1 VAITAT
7 GPFDFSNSSGF
18 VSIYQR
24 SFGGSNLHKFN
35 QTLQALTKLIL
46 VLLGATFLLSL
57 IVRLLPGSPADF
69 YTNALD
75 EEGRLAQIKDLG
87 LDRNVFSGY
96 LHWLFDF
103 VRGDFGP
110 FFMSGGGTRPT
121 SLIIGQAV
129 PRSLLI
135 MLYVQIVSLVISIPL
150 GLITAYRADKAT
162 DRVISTA
169 LFAGS
174 AIPGF
179 ALALALGYYLGV
191 KVQIF
196 PTIGYVPISEG
207 LGEHFKHL
215 ALPVISLSVPLCASY
230 ARILRTE
237 IISTLRQDF
246 VTMAVSKGISN
257 SRVLVKHVL
266 RPSSTAL
273 ITTASLNMGGLIGGT
288 VIIDQ
293 IFALGGMGQQ
303 ITFAVFA
310 RQYIAL
316 QSYIAL
322 IAVAFI
328 LFTVLADALIG
339 VVDPRT
345 KNRNV

>member
-1 VAITAT
+1 MAITAT

-121 SLIIGQAV
+121 SLII
-129 PRSLLI
+129 
-135 MLYVQIVSLVISIPL
+135 
-150 GLITAYRADKAT
+150 
-162 DRVISTA
+162 
-169 LFAGS
+169 
-174 AIPGF
+174 
-179 ALALALGYYLGV
+179 
-191 KVQIF
+191 
-196 PTIGYVPISEG
+196 
-207 LGEHFKHL
+207 
-215 ALPVISLSVPLCASY
+215 
-230 ARILRTE
+230 
-237 IISTLRQDF
+237 
-246 VTMAVSKGISN
+246 
-257 SRVLVKHVL
+257 
-266 RPSSTAL
+266 
-273 ITTASLNMGGLIGGT
+273 
-288 VIIDQ
+288 
-293 IFALGGMGQQ
+293 
-303 ITFAVFA
+303 
-310 RQYIAL
+310 
-316 QSYIAL
+316 
-322 IAVAFI
+322 
-328 LFTVLADALIG
+328 
-339 VVDPRT
+339 
-345 KNRNV
+345 

>member
-1 VAITAT
+1 M
-7 GPFDFSNSSGF
+7 NK
-18 VSIYQR
+18 
-24 SFGGSNLHKFN
+24 LN
-35 QTLQALTKLIL
+35 QTIHALIKLLL
-46 VLLGATFLLSL
+46 VLIGATFLLAL
-57 IVRLLPGSPADF
+57 VVRLLPGSPADF

-75 EEGRLAQIKDLG
+75 EETRQIQIKDLG
-87 LDRNVFSGY
+87 LDRNVFSSY
-96 LHWLFDF
+96 FHWLLDF

-110 FFMSGGGTRPT
+110 FFMSGGSTRPT
-121 SLIIGQAV
+121 STIVWQAV

-135 MLYVQIVSLVISIPL
+135 MLYVQIISLLVSIPL
-150 GLITAYRADKAT
+150 GLITAYRADKAA

-169 LFAGS
+169 LFTGS

-191 KVQIF
+191 RLQLL
-196 PTIGYVPISEG
+196 PTLGYVPISEG

-215 ALPVISLSVPLCASY
+215 VMPVLSLSIPLCASY
-230 ARILRTE
+230 ARILRSE

-257 SRVLVKHVL
+257 SRGLVKHVL
-266 RPSSTAL
+266 RPSSTSL
-273 ITTASLNMGGLIGGT
+273 ITTAALNLGGLIGGT

-293 IFALGGMGQQ
+293 IFALGGLVQQ

-310 RQYIAL
+310 RQYLAL

-322 IAVAFI
+322 IAIAFI
-328 LFTVLADALIG
+328 IFTVVSDALIG
-339 VVDPRT
+339 IVDPRT
-345 KNRNV
+345 RNRNA

>member
-1 VAITAT
+1 MV
-7 GPFDFSNSSGF
+7 
-18 VSIYQR
+18 
-24 SFGGSNLHKFN
+24 
-35 QTLQALTKLIL
+35 
-46 VLLGATFLLSL
+46 GATFLLSL

-69 YTNALD
+69 YTNALT
-75 EEGRLAQIKDLG
+75 EEDLVAQIKALG
-87 LDRNVFSGY
+87 LDRNAFSSY
-96 LHWLFDF
+96 AHWIFDL

-110 FFMSGGGTRPT
+110 FFMSGGSTRPT
-121 SLIIGQAV
+121 SLIIAQSV

-135 MLYVQIVSLVISIPL
+135 MLYVQIISLTIAIPL
-150 GLITAYRADKAT
+150 GLITAYRADKAV
-162 DRVISTA
+162 DRVISTG

-179 ALALALGYYLGV
+179 ALALALGYYFGV
-191 KVQIF
+191 RLQLL
-196 PTIGYVPISEG
+196 PTIGYVPIAEG

-215 ALPVISLSVPLCASY
+215 ILPVASLSIPLCASY
-230 ARILRTE
+230 ARILRAE
-237 IISTLRQDF
+237 IISTLRQDY

-266 RPSSTAL
+266 RPSSTSL
-273 ITTASLNMGGLIGGT
+273 ITTASLNMGALIGGT

-293 IFALGGMGQQ
+293 IFALGGLGQQ
-303 ITFAVFA
+303 ITFAIFA

-322 IAVAFI
+322 IAIAFI
-328 LFTVLADALIG
+328 LFTVLADLLIG

-345 KNRNV
+345 RNRHV

>member
-1 VAITAT
+1 
-7 GPFDFSNSSGF
+7 
-18 VSIYQR
+18 
-24 SFGGSNLHKFN
+24 
-35 QTLQALTKLIL
+35 L
-46 VLLGATFLLSL
+46 VGATFLLSL

-69 YTNALD
+69 YTNALT
-75 EEGRLAQIKDLG
+75 EEDLVAQIKALG
-87 LDRNVFSGY
+87 LDRNAFSSY
-96 LHWLFDF
+96 AHWIFDL

-110 FFMSGGGTRPT
+110 FFMSGGSTRPT
-121 SLIIGQAV
+121 SLIIAQSV

-135 MLYVQIVSLVISIPL
+135 MLYVQIISLTIAIPL
-150 GLITAYRADKAT
+150 GLITAYRADKAV
-162 DRVISTA
+162 DRVISTG

-179 ALALALGYYLGV
+179 ALALALGYYFGV
-191 KVQIF
+191 RLQLL
-196 PTIGYVPISEG
+196 PTIGYVPIAEG

-215 ALPVISLSVPLCASY
+215 ILPVASLSIPLCASY
-230 ARILRTE
+230 ARILRAE
-237 IISTLRQDF
+237 IISTLRQDY

-266 RPSSTAL
+266 RPSSTSL
-273 ITTASLNMGGLIGGT
+273 ITTASLNMGALIGGT

-293 IFALGGMGQQ
+293 IFALGGLGQQ
-303 ITFAVFA
+303 ITFAIFA

-322 IAVAFI
+322 IAIAFI
-328 LFTVLADALIG
+328 LFTVLADLLIG

-345 KNRNV
+345 RNRHV

>member
-1 VAITAT
+1 M
-7 GPFDFSNSSGF
+7 
-18 VSIYQR
+18 
-24 SFGGSNLHKFN
+24 HKLS
-35 QTLQALTKLIL
+35 QIIQAVFKL
-46 VLLGATFLLSL
+46 VLVLIGATFLLAL
-57 IVRLLPGSPADF
+57 ILRLLPGGPADF
-69 YTNALD
+69 YTSGLD
-75 EEGRLAQIKDLG
+75 EQVVQQQIKDLG
-87 LDRNVFSGY
+87 LDRNVFSSY
-96 LHWLFDF
+96 MHWLFDF

-110 FFMSGGGTRPT
+110 FFMSGGSTRPT
-121 SLIIGQAV
+121 STIIWESV

-135 MLYVQIVSLVISIPL
+135 MLYVQIISLLISIPL
-150 GLITAYRADKAT
+150 GLITAYRADKTT

-169 LFAGS
+169 LFTGS

-179 ALALALGYYLGV
+179 ALALALGYYFGV
-191 KVQIF
+191 RLQLL

-207 LGEHFKHL
+207 FGEHLRHL
-215 ALPVISLSVPLCASY
+215 ILPVLSLSIPLCASY

-266 RPSSTAL
+266 RPSSTSL
-273 ITTASLNMGGLIGGT
+273 ITTAALNMGGLIGGT

-293 IFALGGMGQQ
+293 IFALGGFGQQ

-310 RQYIAL
+310 RQYLAL

-328 LFTVLADALIG
+328 VFTVVSDALIG
-339 VVDPRT
+339 IVDPRT
-345 KNRNV
+345 RNKNA

>member
-1 VAITAT
+1 MV
-7 GPFDFSNSSGF
+7 
-18 VSIYQR
+18 
-24 SFGGSNLHKFN
+24 
-35 QTLQALTKLIL
+35 
-46 VLLGATFLLSL
+46 GATFLLSL

-69 YTNALD
+69 YTNALT
-75 EEGRLAQIKDLG
+75 EEDLVAQIKALG
-87 LDRNVFSGY
+87 LDRNVFSSY
-96 LHWLFDF
+96 AHWIFDL

-110 FFMSGGGTRPT
+110 FFMSGGSTRPT
-121 SLIIGQAV
+121 SLIIAQSV

-135 MLYVQIVSLVISIPL
+135 MLYVQIISLTIAIPL
-150 GLITAYRADKAT
+150 GLITAYRADKAV
-162 DRVISTA
+162 DRVISTG

-179 ALALALGYYLGV
+179 ALALALGYYFGV
-191 KVQIF
+191 RLQLL
-196 PTIGYVPISEG
+196 PTIGYVPIAEG

-215 ALPVISLSVPLCASY
+215 ILPVASLSIPLCASY
-230 ARILRTE
+230 ARILRAE
-237 IISTLRQDF
+237 IISTLRQDY

-266 RPSSTAL
+266 RPSSTSL
-273 ITTASLNMGGLIGGT
+273 ITTASLNMGALIGGT

-293 IFALGGMGQQ
+293 IFALGGLGQQ
-303 ITFAVFA
+303 ITFAIFA

-322 IAVAFI
+322 IAIAFI
-328 LFTVLADALIG
+328 LFTVLADLLIG

-345 KNRNV
+345 RNRHV

>member
-1 VAITAT
+1 
-7 GPFDFSNSSGF
+7 
-18 VSIYQR
+18 
-24 SFGGSNLHKFN
+24 L
-35 QTLQALTKLIL
+35 LL
-46 VLLGATFLLSL
+46 VLVGATFLLSL

-69 YTNALD
+69 YTNALT
-75 EEGRLAQIKDLG
+75 EEDLVAQIKALG
-87 LDRNVFSGY
+87 LDRNAFSSY
-96 LHWLFDF
+96 AHWIFDL

-110 FFMSGGGTRPT
+110 FFMSGGSTRPT
-121 SLIIGQAV
+121 SLIIAQSV

-135 MLYVQIVSLVISIPL
+135 MLYVQIISLTIAIPL
-150 GLITAYRADKAT
+150 GLITAYRADKAV
-162 DRVISTA
+162 DRVISTG

-179 ALALALGYYLGV
+179 ALALALGYYFGV
-191 KVQIF
+191 RLQLL
-196 PTIGYVPISEG
+196 PTIGYVPIAEG

-215 ALPVISLSVPLCASY
+215 ILPVASLSIPLCASY
-230 ARILRTE
+230 ARILRAE
-237 IISTLRQDF
+237 IISTLRQDY

-266 RPSSTAL
+266 RPSSTSL
-273 ITTASLNMGGLIGGT
+273 ITTASLNMGALIGGT

-293 IFALGGMGQQ
+293 IFALGGLGQQ
-303 ITFAVFA
+303 ITFAIFA

-322 IAVAFI
+322 IAIAFI
-328 LFTVLADALIG
+328 LFTVLADLLIG

-345 KNRNV
+345 RNRHV

>member
-1 VAITAT
+1 M
-7 GPFDFSNSSGF
+7 NK
-18 VSIYQR
+18 
-24 SFGGSNLHKFN
+24 LN
-35 QTLQALTKLIL
+35 QTIHTFLKLLL
-46 VLLGATFLLSL
+46 VLIGATFLLAL
-57 IVRLLPGSPADF
+57 VVRLLPGSPADF

-75 EEGRLAQIKDLG
+75 EETRQIQIKDLG
-87 LDRNVFSGY
+87 LDRNVFSSY
-96 LHWLFDF
+96 FHWLLDF
-103 VRGDFGP
+103 IRGDFGP
-110 FFMSGGGTRPT
+110 FFMSGGSTRPT
-121 SLIIGQAV
+121 STIIWQAV

-135 MLYVQIVSLVISIPL
+135 MLYVQIISLLVSIPL
-150 GLITAYRADKAT
+150 GLITAYRADKTT

-169 LFAGS
+169 LFTGS

-191 KVQIF
+191 RLQLL
-196 PTIGYVPISEG
+196 PTLGYVPISEG

-215 ALPVISLSVPLCASY
+215 IMPVLSLSIPLCASY
-230 ARILRTE
+230 ARILRAE

-266 RPSSTAL
+266 RPSSTSL
-273 ITTASLNMGGLIGGT
+273 ITTAALNMGSLIGGT

-293 IFALGGMGQQ
+293 IFALGGLGQQ

-310 RQYIAL
+310 RQYLAL

-328 LFTVLADALIG
+328 IFTVVSDALIG
-339 VVDPRT
+339 IVDPRT
-345 KNRNV
+345 RNRNA

>member
-1 VAITAT
+1 MT
-7 GPFDFSNSSGF
+7 
-18 VSIYQR
+18 R
-24 SFGGSNLHKFN
+24 LHKLN
-35 QTLQALTKLIL
+35 QIFQALTKLLL
-46 VLLGATFLLSL
+46 VLVGATFLLSL

-69 YTNALD
+69 YTNSFS
-75 EEGRLAQIKDLG
+75 EEGRLAQLKDLG
-87 LDRNVFSGY
+87 LDRNAFSSY
-96 LHWLFDF
+96 AHWIFDL

-110 FFMSGGGTRPT
+110 FFMTGGSTRPT
-121 SLIIGQAV
+121 SLIIAQSL

-135 MLYVQIVSLVISIPL
+135 MLYVQIISLSIAIPL
-150 GLITAYRADKAT
+150 GLITAYRADKAL
-162 DRVISTA
+162 DRIISTG

-179 ALALALGYYLGV
+179 ALALSLGYYFGV
-191 KVQIF
+191 RLQLL
-196 PTIGYVPISEG
+196 PTIGYVPIAEG

-215 ALPVISLSVPLCASY
+215 ILPVASLSIPLCASY
-230 ARILRTE
+230 ARILRSE

-266 RPSSTAL
+266 RPSSTSL
-273 ITTASLNMGGLIGGT
+273 ITTASLNMGALIGGT

-293 IFALGGMGQQ
+293 IFALGGLGQQ
-303 ITFAVFA
+303 ITFAIFA

-322 IAVAFI
+322 IAIAFI
-328 LFTVLADALIG
+328 LFTVLADLLIG

-345 KNRNV
+345 RNRDV

>member
-1 VAITAT
+1 MT
-7 GPFDFSNSSGF
+7 
-18 VSIYQR
+18 R
-24 SFGGSNLHKFN
+24 LHKLKQIF
-35 QTLQALTKLIL
+35 QALTKLLL
-46 VLLGATFLLSL
+46 VLVGATFLLSL

-69 YTNALD
+69 YTNAIT
-75 EEGRLAQIKDLG
+75 EEDLVAQIKALG
-87 LDRNVFSGY
+87 LDRNAFSSY
-96 LHWLFDF
+96 AHWIFDL

-110 FFMSGGGTRPT
+110 FFMSGGSTRPT
-121 SLIIGQAV
+121 SLIIAQSV

-135 MLYVQIVSLVISIPL
+135 MLYVQIISLTIAIPL
-150 GLITAYRADKAT
+150 GLITAYRADKAV
-162 DRVISTA
+162 DRVISTG

-179 ALALALGYYLGV
+179 ALALALGYYFGV
-191 KVQIF
+191 RLQLL
-196 PTIGYVPISEG
+196 PTIGYVPIAEG

-215 ALPVISLSVPLCASY
+215 ILPVASLSIPLCASY
-230 ARILRTE
+230 ARILRAE
-237 IISTLRQDF
+237 IISTLRQDY

-266 RPSSTAL
+266 RPSSTSL
-273 ITTASLNMGGLIGGT
+273 ITTASLNMGALIGGT

-293 IFALGGMGQQ
+293 IFALGGLGQQ
-303 ITFAVFA
+303 ITFAIFA

-322 IAVAFI
+322 IAIAFI
-328 LFTVLADALIG
+328 LFTVLADLLIG

-345 KNRNV
+345 RNRHV

>member
-1 VAITAT
+1 
-7 GPFDFSNSSGF
+7 
-18 VSIYQR
+18 
-24 SFGGSNLHKFN
+24 LHKFN
-35 QTLQALTKLIL
+35 QIFQALTKLLL
-46 VLLGATFLLSL
+46 VLVGATFLLSL

-69 YTNALD
+69 YTNAIT
-75 EEGRLAQIKDLG
+75 EEDLVAQIKALG
-87 LDRNVFSGY
+87 LDRNAFSSY
-96 LHWLFDF
+96 AHWIFDL

-110 FFMSGGGTRPT
+110 FFMSGGSTRPT
-121 SLIIGQAV
+121 SLIIAQSV

-135 MLYVQIVSLVISIPL
+135 MLYVQIISLTIAIPL
-150 GLITAYRADKAT
+150 GLITAYRADKAV
-162 DRVISTA
+162 DRVISTG

-179 ALALALGYYLGV
+179 ALALALGYYFGV
-191 KVQIF
+191 RLQLL
-196 PTIGYVPISEG
+196 PTIGYVPIAEG

-215 ALPVISLSVPLCASY
+215 ILPVASLSIPLCASY
-230 ARILRTE
+230 ARILRAE
-237 IISTLRQDF
+237 IISTLRQDY

-266 RPSSTAL
+266 RPSSTSL
-273 ITTASLNMGGLIGGT
+273 ITTASLNMGALIGGT

-293 IFALGGMGQQ
+293 IFALGGLGQQ
-303 ITFAVFA
+303 ITFAIFA

-322 IAVAFI
+322 IAIAFI
-328 LFTVLADALIG
+328 LFTVLADLLIG

-345 KNRNV
+345 RNRHV

>member
-1 VAITAT
+1 M
-7 GPFDFSNSSGF
+7 
-18 VSIYQR
+18 
-24 SFGGSNLHKFN
+24 
-35 QTLQALTKLIL
+35 
-46 VLLGATFLLSL
+46 
-57 IVRLLPGSPADF
+57 
-69 YTNALD
+69 
-75 EEGRLAQIKDLG
+75 
-87 LDRNVFSGY
+87 
-96 LHWLFDF
+96 
-103 VRGDFGP
+103 RGDFGP

-121 SLIIGQAV
+121 SQIISDAV

-135 MLYVQIVSLVISIPL
+135 MLYVQIVSLVISVPL

-215 ALPVISLSVPLCASY
+215 VLPVISLSVPLCASY

-293 IFALGGMGQQ
+293 IFSLGGMGQQ

-322 IAVAFI
+322 LAVAFI

-339 VVDPRT
+339 IVDPRT

>member
-1 VAITAT
+1 MV
-7 GPFDFSNSSGF
+7 
-18 VSIYQR
+18 
-24 SFGGSNLHKFN
+24 
-35 QTLQALTKLIL
+35 
-46 VLLGATFLLSL
+46 GATFLLSL

-69 YTNALD
+69 YTNALT
-75 EEGRLAQIKDLG
+75 EEDLVAQIKALG
-87 LDRNVFSGY
+87 LDRNAFSSY
-96 LHWLFDF
+96 AHWIFDL

-110 FFMSGGGTRPT
+110 FFMSGGSTRPT
-121 SLIIGQAV
+121 SLIIAQSV

-135 MLYVQIVSLVISIPL
+135 MLYVQIISLTIAIPL
-150 GLITAYRADKAT
+150 GLITAYRADKAV
-162 DRVISTA
+162 DRIISTG

-179 ALALALGYYLGV
+179 ALALALGYFFGV
-191 KVQIF
+191 RLQLL
-196 PTIGYVPISEG
+196 PTIGYVPIAEG

-215 ALPVISLSVPLCASY
+215 ILPVASLSIPLCASY
-230 ARILRTE
+230 ARILRAE
-237 IISTLRQDF
+237 IISTLRQDY

-266 RPSSTAL
+266 RPSSTSL
-273 ITTASLNMGGLIGGT
+273 ITTASLNMGALIGGT

-293 IFALGGMGQQ
+293 IFALGGLGQQ
-303 ITFAVFA
+303 ITFAIFA

-322 IAVAFI
+322 IAIAFI
-328 LFTVLADALIG
+328 LFTVLADLLIG

-345 KNRNV
+345 RNRHV

>member
-1 VAITAT
+1 
-7 GPFDFSNSSGF
+7 
-18 VSIYQR
+18 
-24 SFGGSNLHKFN
+24 
-35 QTLQALTKLIL
+35 L
-46 VLLGATFLLSL
+46 VGATFLLSL

-69 YTNALD
+69 YTNALT
-75 EEGRLAQIKDLG
+75 EEDLVAQIKALG
-87 LDRNVFSGY
+87 LDRNVFSSY
-96 LHWLFDF
+96 AHWIFDL

-110 FFMSGGGTRPT
+110 FFMSGGSTRPT
-121 SLIIGQAV
+121 SLIIAQSV

-135 MLYVQIVSLVISIPL
+135 MLYVQIISLTIAIPL
-150 GLITAYRADKAT
+150 GLITAYRADKAV
-162 DRVISTA
+162 DRVISTG

-179 ALALALGYYLGV
+179 ALALALGYYFGV
-191 KVQIF
+191 RLQLL
-196 PTIGYVPISEG
+196 PTIGYVPIAEG

-215 ALPVISLSVPLCASY
+215 ILPVASLSIPLCASY
-230 ARILRTE
+230 ARILRAE
-237 IISTLRQDF
+237 IISTLRQDY

-266 RPSSTAL
+266 RPSSTSL
-273 ITTASLNMGGLIGGT
+273 ITTASLNMGALIGGT

-293 IFALGGMGQQ
+293 IFALGGLGQQ
-303 ITFAVFA
+303 ITFAIFA

-322 IAVAFI
+322 IAIAFI
-328 LFTVLADALIG
+328 LFTVLADLLIG

-345 KNRNV
+345 RNRHV

>member
-1 VAITAT
+1 LQLLGGNNLNKLNQIIQAI
-7 GPFDFSNSSGF
+7 F
-18 VSIYQR
+18 
-24 SFGGSNLHKFN
+24 
-35 QTLQALTKLIL
+35 KLLL
-46 VLLGATFLLSL
+46 VLIGATFLLAL

-75 EEGRLAQIKDLG
+75 EQGRQQQIKDLG
-87 LDRNVFSGY
+87 LDRNVLSSYF
-96 LHWLFDF
+96 HWSFNF

-110 FFMSGGGTRPT
+110 FFMSGGSTRPT
-121 SLIIGQAV
+121 STIIWQAV

-135 MLYVQIVSLVISIPL
+135 MLYVQIISLLISIPL
-150 GLITAYRADKAT
+150 GLITAYRADKTT

-169 LFAGS
+169 LFTGS

-191 KVQIF
+191 RLQLL
-196 PTIGYVPISEG
+196 PTLGYVPISEG

-215 ALPVISLSVPLCASY
+215 VMPVLSLSIPLCASY
-230 ARILRTE
+230 ARILRAE

-266 RPSSTAL
+266 RPSSTSL
-273 ITTASLNMGGLIGGT
+273 ITTAALNMGGLIGGT

-293 IFALGGMGQQ
+293 IFALGGLGQQ

-310 RQYIAL
+310 RQYLAL

-328 LFTVLADALIG
+328 IFTVVSDALIG
-339 VVDPRT
+339 IVDPRT
-345 KNRNV
+345 RNRNA

>member
-1 VAITAT
+1 M
-7 GPFDFSNSSGF
+7 NK
-18 VSIYQR
+18 
-24 SFGGSNLHKFN
+24 LN
-35 QTLQALTKLIL
+35 QTIHTFIKLLL
-46 VLLGATFLLSL
+46 VLIGATFLLAL
-57 IVRLLPGSPADF
+57 VVRLLPGSPADF

-75 EEGRLAQIKDLG
+75 EETRQLQIKDLG
-87 LDRNVFSGY
+87 LDRNVFSSY
-96 LHWLFDF
+96 FHWLLNF

-110 FFMSGGGTRPT
+110 FFMSGGSTSPT
-121 SLIIGQAV
+121 STIVWQAV

-135 MLYVQIVSLVISIPL
+135 MLYVQIISLLVSIPL
-150 GLITAYRADKAT
+150 GLITAYRADKAA

-169 LFAGS
+169 LFTGS

-191 KVQIF
+191 RLQLL
-196 PTIGYVPISEG
+196 PTLGYVPISEG

-215 ALPVISLSVPLCASY
+215 VMPVLSLSIPLCASY
-230 ARILRTE
+230 ARILRSE

-266 RPSSTAL
+266 RPSSTSL
-273 ITTASLNMGGLIGGT
+273 ITTAALNMGGLIGGT

-293 IFALGGMGQQ
+293 IFALGGLGQQ

-310 RQYIAL
+310 RQYLAL

-328 LFTVLADALIG
+328 IFTVVSDALIG
-339 VVDPRT
+339 IVDPRT
-345 KNRNV
+345 RNRNA

>member
-1 VAITAT
+1 M
-7 GPFDFSNSSGF
+7 NK
-18 VSIYQR
+18 
-24 SFGGSNLHKFN
+24 LN
-35 QTLQALTKLIL
+35 QTIHTFIKLLL
-46 VLLGATFLLSL
+46 VLIGATFLLAL
-57 IVRLLPGSPADF
+57 VVRLLPGSPADF

-75 EEGRLAQIKDLG
+75 EETRQIQIKDLG
-87 LDRNVFSGY
+87 LDRNVFSSY
-96 LHWLFDF
+96 FYWLLNF

-110 FFMSGGGTRPT
+110 FFMSGGSTRPT
-121 SLIIGQAV
+121 STIVWQAV

-135 MLYVQIVSLVISIPL
+135 MLYVQIISLLVSIPL
-150 GLITAYRADKAT
+150 GLITAYRADKAA

-169 LFAGS
+169 LFTGS

-191 KVQIF
+191 RLQLL
-196 PTIGYVPISEG
+196 PTLGYVPISEG

-215 ALPVISLSVPLCASY
+215 VMPVLSLSIPLCASY
-230 ARILRTE
+230 ARILRSE

-266 RPSSTAL
+266 RPSSTSL
-273 ITTASLNMGGLIGGT
+273 ITTAALNMGGLIGGT

-293 IFALGGMGQQ
+293 IFALGGLGQQ

-310 RQYIAL
+310 RQYLAL

-328 LFTVLADALIG
+328 IFTVVSDALIG
-339 VVDPRT
+339 IVDPRT
-345 KNRNV
+345 RNRNA

>member
-1 VAITAT
+1 MT
-7 GPFDFSNSSGF
+7 
-18 VSIYQR
+18 R
-24 SFGGSNLHKFN
+24 LHKFN
-35 QTLQALTKLIL
+35 QIFQALTKLLL
-46 VLLGATFLLSL
+46 VLVGATFLLSL

-69 YTNALD
+69 YTNALT
-75 EEGRLAQIKDLG
+75 EEDLVAQIKALG
-87 LDRNVFSGY
+87 LDRNAFSSY
-96 LHWLFDF
+96 AHWIFDL

-110 FFMSGGGTRPT
+110 FFMSGGSTRPT
-121 SLIIGQAV
+121 SLIIAQSV

-135 MLYVQIVSLVISIPL
+135 MLYVQIISLTIAIPL
-150 GLITAYRADKAT
+150 GLITAYRADKAV
-162 DRVISTA
+162 DRVISTG

-179 ALALALGYYLGV
+179 ALALALGYYFGV
-191 KVQIF
+191 RLQLL
-196 PTIGYVPISEG
+196 PTIGYVPIAEG

-215 ALPVISLSVPLCASY
+215 ILPVASLSIPLCASY
-230 ARILRTE
+230 ARILRAE
-237 IISTLRQDF
+237 IISTLRQDY

-266 RPSSTAL
+266 RPSSTSL
-273 ITTASLNMGGLIGGT
+273 ITTASLNMGALIGGT

-293 IFALGGMGQQ
+293 IFALGGLGQQ
-303 ITFAVFA
+303 ITFAIFA

-322 IAVAFI
+322 IAIAFI
-328 LFTVLADALIG
+328 LFTVLADLLIG

-345 KNRNV
+345 RNRHV

>member
-1 VAITAT
+1 
-7 GPFDFSNSSGF
+7 
-18 VSIYQR
+18 
-24 SFGGSNLHKFN
+24 LHKFN
-35 QTLQALTKLIL
+35 QIFQALTKLLL
-46 VLLGATFLLSL
+46 VLVGATFLLSL

-69 YTNALD
+69 YTNALT
-75 EEGRLAQIKDLG
+75 EEDLVAQIKALG
-87 LDRNVFSGY
+87 LDRNAFSSY
-96 LHWLFDF
+96 AHWIFDL

-110 FFMSGGGTRPT
+110 FFMSGGSTRPT
-121 SLIIGQAV
+121 SLIIAQSV

-135 MLYVQIVSLVISIPL
+135 MLYVQIISLTIAIPL
-150 GLITAYRADKAT
+150 GLITAYRADKAV
-162 DRVISTA
+162 DRVISTG

-179 ALALALGYYLGV
+179 ALALALGYFFGV
-191 KVQIF
+191 RLQLL
-196 PTIGYVPISEG
+196 PTIGYVPIAEG

-215 ALPVISLSVPLCASY
+215 ILPVASLSIPLCASY
-230 ARILRTE
+230 ARILRAE
-237 IISTLRQDF
+237 IISTLRQDY

-266 RPSSTAL
+266 RPSSTSL
-273 ITTASLNMGGLIGGT
+273 ITTASLNMGALIGGT

-293 IFALGGMGQQ
+293 IFALGGLGQQ
-303 ITFAVFA
+303 ITFAIFA

-322 IAVAFI
+322 IAIAFI
-328 LFTVLADALIG
+328 LFTVLADLLIG

-345 KNRNV
+345 RNRHV

>member
-1 VAITAT
+1 L
-7 GPFDFSNSSGF
+7 NK
-18 VSIYQR
+18 
-24 SFGGSNLHKFN
+24 LN
-35 QTLQALTKLIL
+35 QTIHTFIKLLL
-46 VLLGATFLLSL
+46 VLIGATFLLAL
-57 IVRLLPGSPADF
+57 VVRLLPGSPADF

-75 EEGRLAQIKDLG
+75 EETRQLQIKDLG
-87 LDRNVFSGY
+87 LDRNVFSSY
-96 LHWLFDF
+96 FHWLLNF

-110 FFMSGGGTRPT
+110 FFMSGGSTRPT
-121 SLIIGQAV
+121 STIVWQAV

-135 MLYVQIVSLVISIPL
+135 MLYVQIISLLVSIPL
-150 GLITAYRADKAT
+150 GLITAYRADKAA

-169 LFAGS
+169 LFTGS

-191 KVQIF
+191 RLQLL
-196 PTIGYVPISEG
+196 PTLGYVPISEG

-215 ALPVISLSVPLCASY
+215 VMPVLSLSIPLCASY
-230 ARILRTE
+230 ARILRSE

-266 RPSSTAL
+266 RPSSTSL
-273 ITTASLNMGGLIGGT
+273 ITTAALNMGGLIGGT

-293 IFALGGMGQQ
+293 IFALGGLGQQ
-303 ITFAVFA
+303 ITFAVIA
-310 RQYIAL
+310 RQYLAL

-328 LFTVLADALIG
+328 IFTVVSDALIG
-339 VVDPRT
+339 IVDPRT
-345 KNRNV
+345 RNRNA

>member
-1 VAITAT
+1 M
-7 GPFDFSNSSGF
+7 
-18 VSIYQR
+18 
-24 SFGGSNLHKFN
+24 HKLN
-35 QTLQALTKLIL
+35 QTLQALTKLVL

-69 YTNALD
+69 YINALD

-103 VRGDFGP
+103 VRGVFGP
-110 FFMSGGGTRPT
+110 FFMSGGDTRPT
-121 SLIIGQAV
+121 SLIISEAV

-135 MLYVQIVSLVISIPL
+135 MLYVQIVSLAISIPL

-162 DRVISTA
+162 DRIISTA
-169 LFAGS
+169 LFTGS

-207 LGEHFKHL
+207 IGEHFRHL

-237 IISTLRQDF
+237 IIATLRQDF

-316 QSYIAL
+316 QYYIAL

-328 LFTVLADALIG
+328 LFTVLADLLIG